1 MQALKCWQRNE
12 GGGFSLRWVLAIVV
26 SLAFAGLG
34 KAQNLSGN
42 DLLDICSDDGQ
53 AAQGFCVGYVN
64 GLIEGLKLGA
74 SMPMLRLNQE
84 GDTMPTAEIDA
95 LSSQF
100 LGYCLP
106 PEAELGQFREIIVA
120 YLKNT
125 PKDRHGSA
133 RLLGQIALA
142 EAYPCE

>member
-1 MQALKCWQRNE
+1 MQ
-12 GGGFSLRWVLAIVV
+12 WVLAGVASI
-26 SLAFAGLG
+26 AIAGPG
-34 KAQNLSGN
+34 SAENLTGN
-42 DLLDICSDDGQ
+42 DLLSICDDPRQ
-53 AAQGFCVGYVN
+53 AAQGFCIGYVN

-74 SMPMLRLNQE
+74 SVPMMRLNQE
-84 GDTMPTAEIDA
+84 GGDIPTTEIEA

-100 LGYCLP
+100 LGFCLP

-120 YLKNT
+120 YLRNT

-142 EAYPCE
+142 EAYPCAQ